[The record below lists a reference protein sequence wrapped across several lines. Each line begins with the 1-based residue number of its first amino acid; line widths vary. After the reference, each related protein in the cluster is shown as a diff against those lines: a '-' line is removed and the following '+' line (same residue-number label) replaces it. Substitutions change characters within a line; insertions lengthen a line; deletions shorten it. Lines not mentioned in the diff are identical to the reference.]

1 MYQLYELY
9 QMKSPK
15 EIAKLEK
22 LKNGDLDSFN
32 EIYFQYSPKIYV
44 RLIRLVKNQSIA
56 EEILQDVF
64 TKIWL
69 HRESIDP
76 TKGFVSFLNHISDNL
91 AMDFFRKVQ
100 RDKVLQLEVWAS
112 AIELYY
118 HTEEKLFL
126 KDKQQILSKAIDSL
140 SPKRKEI
147 LMLNKF
153 EDKSYKE
160 IADLL
165 GISVS
170 TVSNQLVSAL
180 KDIKEYIQKNYRDE
194 YIISLFAAFLFN
206 L

>member
-1 MYQLYELY
+1 
-9 QMKSPK
+9 MKSPK
-15 EIAKLEK
+15 EAAILEK
-22 LKNGDLDSFN
+22 LKDGDLNSFN

-44 RLIRLVKNQSIA
+44 RLIRLVKDQPIA

-64 TKIWL
+64 TRIWL
-69 HRESIDP
+69 HREKIDP

-100 RDKVLQLEVWAS
+100 RDKALQLEIWAS

-194 YIISLFAAFLFN
+194 YIISFFAAFLFT

>member
-1 MYQLYELY
+1 MPPIET
-9 QMKSPK
+9 
-15 EIAKLEK
+15 ATLEK

-32 EIYFQYSPKIYV
+32 EIYFRYSPKIYV
-44 RLIRLVKNQSIA
+44 RLVKLVKSQTVA

-69 HRESIDP
+69 YREKIDP
-76 TKGFVSFLNHISDNL
+76 GKGFISFVNHISDNL

-112 AIELYY
+112 AVELYY
-118 HTEEKLFL
+118 HTEENVFL
-126 KDKQQILSKAIDSL
+126 KDTQYMLSKAIDSL
-140 SPKRKEI
+140 SPKRREI
-147 LMLNKF
+147 LLLNKF
-153 EDKSYKE
+153 QEKSYKE
-160 IADLL
+160 IADQL

-180 KDIKEYIQKNYRDE
+180 KDIKEYIHKHYRNE
-194 YIISLFAAFLFN
+194 FIISFLSAFLFN

>member
-1 MYQLYELY
+1 
-9 QMKSPK
+9 MKSPK
-15 EIAKLEK
+15 EAAILEK
-22 LKNGDLDSFN
+22 LKDGDLNSFN

-44 RLIRLVKNQSIA
+44 RLIRLVKDQTIA

-64 TKIWL
+64 TRIWL
-69 HRESIDP
+69 NREKIDP

-100 RDKVLQLEVWAS
+100 RDKALQLEIWAS

-194 YIISLFAAFLFN
+194 YIISFFAAFLFT

>member
-1 MYQLYELY
+1 
-9 QMKSPK
+9 MKSPK
-15 EIAKLEK
+15 EAVTLEK
-22 LKNGDLDSFN
+22 LKNGDLNSFN
-32 EIYFQYSPKIYV
+32 EIYFQYSPKIYI
-44 RLIRLVKNQSIA
+44 RLIRLVKDQNIA

-69 HRESIDP
+69 HREKIDP
-76 TKGFVSFLNHISDNL
+76 GRGFVSFLNHISDNL

-100 RDKVLQLEVWAS
+100 RDKALQLEIWAS

-118 HTEEKLFL
+118 HTEEKLFF
-126 KDKQQILSKAIDSL
+126 KDKQQMLTKAIDSL

-160 IADLL
+160 IAELM

-194 YIISLFAAFLFN
+194 YIISLFAAFLFT

>member
-1 MYQLYELY
+1 
-9 QMKSPK
+9 MKSPK
-15 EIAKLEK
+15 ETITLQK
-22 LKNGDLDSFN
+22 LKNGDLNSFN
-32 EIYFQYSPKIYV
+32 EIYFQYSPKIYI
-44 RLIRLVKNQSIA
+44 RLIRLVKDQSVA

-69 HRESIDP
+69 HRERIDP

-100 RDKVLQLEVWAS
+100 RDKALQLEIWAS

-118 HTEEKLFL
+118 HTEEKLFF
-126 KDKQQILSKAIDSL
+126 KDKQQMLTKAIDSL

-160 IADLL
+160 IADLM

-180 KDIKEYIQKNYRDE
+180 KDIKEYIRKNYRDE
-194 YIISLFAAFLFN
+194 YIISFFAAFLFT

>member
-1 MYQLYELY
+1 
-9 QMKSPK
+9 MKSPK
-15 EIAKLEK
+15 EAAILEK
-22 LKNGDLDSFN
+22 LKDGDLKSFN
-32 EIYFQYSPKIYV
+32 EIYFQYSPKIYI
-44 RLIRLVKNQSIA
+44 RLIKLVKDQHIA

-69 HRESIDP
+69 HREKIDP

-100 RDKVLQLEVWAS
+100 RDKALQLEIWAS

-118 HTEEKLFL
+118 HSEEKLFL
-126 KDKQQILSKAIDSL
+126 KDKQQILAKAIDSL

-194 YIISLFAAFLFN
+194 YIISLFAAFLFA

>member
-1 MYQLYELY
+1 
-9 QMKSPK
+9 MKSPK
-15 EIAKLEK
+15 ETATLEK

-32 EIYFQYSPKIYV
+32 EIYFQYAPKIYI
-44 RLIRLVKNQSIA
+44 RLIRLVKNPSIA

-69 HRESIDP
+69 HRQNIDP
-76 TKGFVSFLNHISDNL
+76 NRGFVSFLNHISDNL

-100 RDKVLQLEVWAS
+100 RDKALQLEIWAS

-118 HTEEKLFL
+118 HTEEQLFL
-126 KDKQQILSKAIDSL
+126 KDKQEILSKAIDSL

-153 EDKSYKE
+153 EEKSYKE
-160 IADLL
+160 IADQL

-180 KDIKEYIQKNYRDE
+180 KDIKAYIQKNYRDE
-194 YIISLFAAFLFN
+194 FIISLLAAYLFN

>member
-1 MYQLYELY
+1 M
-9 QMKSPK
+9 MSPI
-15 EIAKLEK
+15 ETAVLEK

-32 EIYFQYSPKIYV
+32 EIYFQYSPKIYI
-44 RLIRLVKNQSIA
+44 RLIKLVKNPIVV

-69 HRESIDP
+69 NREKIDP
-76 TKGFVSFLNHISDNL
+76 VKGFVSFLNHISDNL

-100 RDKVLQLEVWAS
+100 RDKALQLEIWAS
-112 AIELYY
+112 AVELYY
-118 HTEEKLFL
+118 HTEEKVFA
-126 KDKQQILSKAIDSL
+126 KDTQRMLSKAIESL

-153 EDKSYKE
+153 QEKSYKE
-160 IADLL
+160 IADQL

-180 KDIKEYIQKNYRDE
+180 KDIKEYIQKNYRNE
-194 YIISLFAAFLFN
+194 YIISFLATFLFK

>member
-1 MYQLYELY
+1 
-9 QMKSPK
+9 MKSPK
-15 EIAKLEK
+15 EAAILEK
-22 LKNGDLDSFN
+22 LKDGDLNSFN

-44 RLIRLVKNQSIA
+44 RLIRLVKDQTIA

-64 TKIWL
+64 TRIWL
-69 HRESIDP
+69 HREKIDP

-100 RDKVLQLEVWAS
+100 RDKALQLEIWAS

-140 SPKRKEI
+140 RPKRKEI

-194 YIISLFAAFLFN
+194 YIISFFAAFLFT

>member
-1 MYQLYELY
+1 
-9 QMKSPK
+9 MKSPK
-15 EIAKLEK
+15 EAAILEK
-22 LKNGDLDSFN
+22 LKDGDLNSFN

-44 RLIRLVKNQSIA
+44 RLIRLVKDQTIA

-64 TKIWL
+64 TRIWL
-69 HRESIDP
+69 HREKIDP

-100 RDKVLQLEVWAS
+100 RDKALQLEIWAS

-194 YIISLFAAFLFN
+194 YIISFFAAFLFT

>member
-1 MYQLYELY
+1 M
-9 QMKSPK
+9 MSPL
-15 EIAKLEK
+15 ETAILEK
-22 LKNGDLDSFN
+22 LKNGDIDSFN
-32 EIYFQYSPKIYV
+32 EIYFQYSPKIYI
-44 RLIRLVKNQSIA
+44 RLIKLVKNPIVV

-69 HRESIDP
+69 NREKIDP
-76 TKGFVSFLNHISDNL
+76 VKGFVSFLNHISDNL

-100 RDKVLQLEVWAS
+100 RDKVLQLEIWAS
-112 AIELYY
+112 AVELYY
-118 HTEEKLFL
+118 HTEEKVFA
-126 KDKQQILSKAIDSL
+126 KDTQQMLSKAIESL

-153 EDKSYKE
+153 QEKSYKE
-160 IADLL
+160 IADQL

-180 KDIKEYIQKNYRDE
+180 KDIKKYIQKNYRNE
-194 YIISLFAAFLFN
+194 YIISFLATFLFK

>member
-1 MYQLYELY
+1 
-9 QMKSPK
+9 MKSPK
-15 EIAKLEK
+15 EHAALEK
-22 LKNGDLDSFN
+22 LKNGDLNSFN
-32 EIYFQYSPKIYV
+32 EIYFHYSPKIYI
-44 RLIRLVKNQSIA
+44 RLIKLVKNQTIA
-56 EEILQDVF
+56 EEILQEVF

-69 HRESIDP
+69 QREKIDP
-76 TKGFVSFLNHISDNL
+76 NKGFVSFLNHISDNL
-91 AMDFFRKVQ
+91 AMDFFRKVH
-100 RDKVLQLEVWAS
+100 RDKALQLEIWAS

-118 HTEEKLFL
+118 HTEEKLFF
-126 KDKQQILSKAIDSL
+126 KDKQQMLTNAIDSL

-147 LMLNKF
+147 LLLNRF

-194 YIISLFAAFLFN
+194 YIISLFAAFLFK

>member
-1 MYQLYELY
+1 M
-9 QMKSPK
+9 SPI
-15 EIAKLEK
+15 ETAVLEK

-32 EIYFQYSPKIYV
+32 EIYFQYSPKIYI
-44 RLIRLVKNQSIA
+44 RLIKLVKNPIVV

-69 HRESIDP
+69 NREKIDP
-76 TKGFVSFLNHISDNL
+76 VKGFVSFLNHISDNL

-100 RDKVLQLEVWAS
+100 RDKALQLEIWAS
-112 AIELYY
+112 AVELYY
-118 HTEEKLFL
+118 HTEEKVFA
-126 KDKQQILSKAIDSL
+126 KDTQQMLSKAIESL

-153 EDKSYKE
+153 QEKSYKE
-160 IADLL
+160 IADQL

-180 KDIKEYIQKNYRDE
+180 KDIKEYIQKNYRNE
-194 YIISLFAAFLFN
+194 YIISFLATFLFK

>member
-1 MYQLYELY
+1 
-9 QMKSPK
+9 MKSPK
-15 EIAKLEK
+15 ETITLQK
-22 LKNGDLDSFN
+22 LKNGDLNSFN
-32 EIYFQYSPKIYV
+32 EIYFQYSPKIYI
-44 RLIRLVKNQSIA
+44 RLIRLVKDQSVA

-69 HRESIDP
+69 HRERIDP

-100 RDKVLQLEVWAS
+100 RDKALQLEIWAS

-118 HTEEKLFL
+118 HTEEKLFF
-126 KDKQQILSKAIDSL
+126 KDKQQMLTKAIDSL

-160 IADLL
+160 IADLM

-194 YIISLFAAFLFN
+194 YIISFFAAFLFT

>member
-1 MYQLYELY
+1 
-9 QMKSPK
+9 MKSPK

-76 TKGFVSFLNHISDNL
+76 AKGFVSFLNHISDNL

-100 RDKVLQLEVWAS
+100 RDKALQLEVWAS

-140 SPKRKEI
+140 SPKR
-147 LMLNKF
+147 
-153 EDKSYKE
+153 
-160 IADLL
+160 
-165 GISVS
+165 
-170 TVSNQLVSAL
+170 
-180 KDIKEYIQKNYRDE
+180 
-194 YIISLFAAFLFN
+194 
-206 L
+206 

>member
-1 MYQLYELY
+1 
-9 QMKSPK
+9 MKSPK
-15 EIAKLEK
+15 EAAILEK
-22 LKNGDLDSFN
+22 LKDGDLNSFN

-44 RLIRLVKNQSIA
+44 RLIRLVKDQTIA

-64 TKIWL
+64 TRIWL
-69 HRESIDP
+69 HREKIDP
-76 TKGFVSFLNHISDNL
+76 TKGFVSLLNHISDNL

-100 RDKVLQLEVWAS
+100 RDKALQLEIWAS

-194 YIISLFAAFLFN
+194 YIISFFAAFLFT

>member
-1 MYQLYELY
+1 M
-9 QMKSPK
+9 MSPI
-15 EIAKLEK
+15 ETAVLEK

-32 EIYFQYSPKIYV
+32 EIYFQYSPKIYI
-44 RLIRLVKNQSIA
+44 RLIKLVKNPIVV

-69 HRESIDP
+69 NREKIDP
-76 TKGFVSFLNHISDNL
+76 VKGFVSFLNHISDNL

-100 RDKVLQLEVWAS
+100 RDKALQLEIWAS
-112 AIELYY
+112 AVELYY
-118 HTEEKLFL
+118 HTEEKVFA
-126 KDKQQILSKAIDSL
+126 KDTQQMLSKAIESL

-153 EDKSYKE
+153 QEKSYKE
-160 IADLL
+160 IADQL

-180 KDIKEYIQKNYRDE
+180 KDIKEYIQKNYRNE
-194 YIISLFAAFLFN
+194 YIISFLATFLFK

>member
-1 MYQLYELY
+1 M
-9 QMKSPK
+9 MSPI
-15 EIAKLEK
+15 ETATLEK

-32 EIYFQYSPKIYV
+32 EIYFQYSPKIYI
-44 RLIRLVKNQSIA
+44 RLIKLVKDPTIA

-69 HRESIDP
+69 NREKIEP
-76 TKGFVSFLNHISDNL
+76 TSGFVSFLNHISDNL

-100 RDKVLQLEVWAS
+100 RDKALQLEIWAS

-118 HTEEKLFL
+118 HTEEAVFL
-126 KDKQQILSKAIDSL
+126 KDTRDILSKAIDSL
-140 SPKRKEI
+140 SPKRKQI
-147 LMLNKF
+147 LLLSKF
-153 EDKSYKE
+153 QEKSYKE
-160 IADLL
+160 IADEL

-180 KDIKEYIQKNYRDE
+180 KDIKEYIHKNYRND
-194 YIISLFAAFLFN
+194 YIISFLAAFLFK

>member
-1 MYQLYELY
+1 MIPPIETDT
-9 QMKSPK
+9 
-15 EIAKLEK
+15 LEK

-32 EIYFQYSPKIYV
+32 DVYFQYSPKIYV
-44 RLIRLVKNQSIA
+44 RLIKLVKNQTIA

-69 HRESIDP
+69 YRKKIDP
-76 TKGFVSFLNHISDNL
+76 SKGFISFLNHISDNL

-100 RDKVLQLEVWAS
+100 RDKALQLEVWAS

-118 HTEEKLFL
+118 HTEEKVFF
-126 KDKQQILSKAIDSL
+126 KDTQHMLSKAIDSL
-140 SPKRKEI
+140 SPKRREI

-153 EDKSYKE
+153 QEKSYKE
-160 IADLL
+160 IANEL

-180 KDIKEYIQKNYRDE
+180 KDIKEYIQKNYPNE
-194 YIISLFAAFLFN
+194 YIISFLAAFLFT